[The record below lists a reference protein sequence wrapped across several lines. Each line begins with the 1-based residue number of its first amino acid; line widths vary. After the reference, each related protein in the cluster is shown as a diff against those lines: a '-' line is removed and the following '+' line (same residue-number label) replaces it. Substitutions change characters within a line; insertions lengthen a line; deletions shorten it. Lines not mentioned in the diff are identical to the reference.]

1 MGLSNINP
9 NNNNPLSKNT
19 PLNSQVVVL
28 NVNGKEVAVS
38 YSRLRKIV
46 RGMSKMAYLS
56 GETNDEETYG
66 EELAEDLFEALKI
79 IRNKKKKKR

>member
-9 NNNNPLSKNT
+9 NKNNPLSNNT
-19 PLNSQVVVL
+19 PLNSQTVVL
-28 NVNGKEVAVS
+28 HVNGKEVVVS

-79 IRNKKKKKR
+79 VRNKKKKKR